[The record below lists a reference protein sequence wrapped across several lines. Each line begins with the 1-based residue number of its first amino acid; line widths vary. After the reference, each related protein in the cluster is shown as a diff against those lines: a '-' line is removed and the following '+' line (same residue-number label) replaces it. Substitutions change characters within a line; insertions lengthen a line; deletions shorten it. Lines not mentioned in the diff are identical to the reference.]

1 MVRIGWRPTKFKIIP
16 FFFFLKNNSFYTFKL
31 FRCVMNYVSFMT
43 IVTQFMFS
51 TTLKVFFVLPEHNVK
66 NRLFSLV
73 CGNRI

>member
-16 FFFFLKNNSFYTFKL
+16 FFFFLKNNWFYTFKF
-31 FRCVMNYVSFMT
+31 FRCVMNYISFMT

-73 CGNRI
+73 CGNGI